1 MSLEQLES
9 AIQSLSPKERQT
21 FIHWIDDHRG
31 ELLGSE
37 NPAIEES
44 WKQETRRRIAEIE
57 SGRVAGIP
65 GETVAANIRRLVGR

>member
-9 AIQSLSPKERQT
+9 ALQSLSPKERRS

-31 ELLGSE
+31 ELLAGA

-44 WKQETRRRIAEIE
+44 WKQETRRRITEIE
-57 SGRVAGIP
+57 SGAVKGIP
-65 GETVAANIRRLVGR
+65 GETVTANIRGLVGR

>member
-9 AIQSLSPKERQT
+9 AIQSLPSADRQS

-31 ELLGSE
+31 DLLAGE

-44 WKQETRRRIAEIE
+44 WKLETRRRIAEIE
-57 SGRVAGIP
+57 SGAVQGIP

>member
-9 AIQSLSPKERQT
+9 AIQSLPSADRQS

-31 ELLGSE
+31 DLLAGE

-44 WKQETRRRIAEIE
+44 WKLETRRRIAEIE
-57 SGRVAGIP
+57 SGAVQGIP
-65 GETVAANIRRLVGR
+65 GETVTANIRRLVGR

>member
-9 AIQSLSPKERQT
+9 AIQSLSPAERRS

-31 ELLGSE
+31 ELLAGE
-37 NPAIEES
+37 APAIEES

-57 SGRVAGIP
+57 SGAVKGIP
-65 GETVAANIRRLVGR
+65 GEAVTDKIRRLVGR